1 VNVIIPFETEIQ
13 MRVYNFHS
21 DQINSCPSSAGEEQ
35 KLVAIDRDEARRA
48 VPGRSKDKDLDVG
61 GSNCS
66 S

>member
-1 VNVIIPFETEIQ
+1 

-48 VPGRSKDKDLDVG
+48 VPGRSKGLEEGDVG